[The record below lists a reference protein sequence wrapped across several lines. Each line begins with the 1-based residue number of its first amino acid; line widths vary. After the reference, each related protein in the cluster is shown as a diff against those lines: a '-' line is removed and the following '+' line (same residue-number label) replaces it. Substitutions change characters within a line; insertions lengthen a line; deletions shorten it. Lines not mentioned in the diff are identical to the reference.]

1 MITFFNKTIAQRT
14 PPGQRQS
21 VQNEGMALSNTLVE
35 LNLPML
41 GSIVVQNTLSMYTCG
56 LTVSVGR

>member
-35 LNLPML
+35 LNLPAPL
-41 GSIVVQNTLSMYTCG
+41 LCRILCPCIHAG
-56 LTVSVGR
+56 